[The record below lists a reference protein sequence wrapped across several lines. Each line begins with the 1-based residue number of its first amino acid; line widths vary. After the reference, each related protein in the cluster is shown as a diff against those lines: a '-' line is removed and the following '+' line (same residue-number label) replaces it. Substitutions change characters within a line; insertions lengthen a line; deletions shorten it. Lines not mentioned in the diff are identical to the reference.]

1 MNNCEEIISLLFPN
15 FEQKKESRF
24 SKFFINNRYYEVKE
38 ERKFELNG
46 HKIFTGE
53 DKRSTILIKNLPK
66 TMTKN
71 QLKLILEKI
80 ANVNFIYIP
89 LFMLTKD
96 NLRCAFVN
104 VVNSKSI
111 IDIYLKLK
119 KLNFVYDNPET
130 KLEICYSYLQ
140 GKKALIDNFREER
153 NIFKKKNI
161 IPIIIFVNID
171 LKEVKYIIKVM
182 CLIIFIFLFRL

>member
-1 MNNCEEIISLLFPN
+1 MNSCEYAISLLFPRY
-15 FEQKKESRF
+15 EQKKESRF
-24 SKFFINNRYYEVKE
+24 SNFFSKCKNYETRE
-38 ERKFELNG
+38 EKKFELNG

-53 DKRSTILIKNLPK
+53 DRRTTILIKNLPK
-66 TMTKN
+66 NMTKN

-80 ANVNFIYIP
+80 ANINFLYIP

-119 KLNFVYDNPET
+119 KLNFEYDNPNT
-130 KLEICYSYLQ
+130 KIEICYSYLQ
-140 GKKALIDNFREER
+140 GKKALLDNFREER
-153 NIFKKKNI
+153 NIFKKRYAS
-161 IPIIIFVNID
+161 F
-171 LKEVKYIIKVM
+171 
-182 CLIIFIFLFRL
+182 

>member
-1 MNNCEEIISLLFPN
+1 MNSCEYIISLCFPKY
-15 FEQKKESRF
+15 EQKKESRF
-24 SKFFINNRYYEVKE
+24 TNFFSKCNYYVTRE
-38 ERKFELNG
+38 ENKLELNG

-80 ANVNFIYIP
+80 ANINFIYIP
-89 LFMLTKD
+89 LFMLTQD

-104 VVNSKSI
+104 VVNPKSI

-119 KLNFVYDNPET
+119 KLNFEYDNPNT

-140 GKKALIDNFREER
+140 GKKALLDNFREER
-153 NIFKKKNI
+153 NIFKK
-161 IPIIIFVNID
+161 
-171 LKEVKYIIKVM
+171 
-182 CLIIFIFLFRL
+182 RLVSF

>member
-1 MNNCEEIISLLFPN
+1 MKNCEEIISLIFPM

-24 SKFFINNRYYEVKE
+24 CEFFTNNKCYDAKE
-38 ERKFELNG
+38 EKRYELNG

-53 DKRSTILIKNLPK
+53 DKRSTILIKNLPR

-80 ANVNFIYIP
+80 ANINFIYIP

-111 IDIYLKLK
+111 IDIYIKLK
-119 KLNFVYDNPET
+119 KLNFVYDNPNT

-153 NIFKKKNI
+153 NIFKKRNI
-161 IPIIIFVNID
+161 SF
-171 LKEVKYIIKVM
+171 
-182 CLIIFIFLFRL
+182 

>member
-111 IDIYLKLK
+111 IDIYLK
-119 KLNFVYDNPET
+119 FY
-130 KLEICYSYLQ
+130 
-140 GKKALIDNFREER
+140 
-153 NIFKKKNI
+153 
-161 IPIIIFVNID
+161 
-171 LKEVKYIIKVM
+171 
-182 CLIIFIFLFRL
+182 

>member
-1 MNNCEEIISLLFPN
+1 MDFYNKLIDLIFPK
-15 FEQKKESRF
+15 FEKREESRF
-24 SKFFINNRYYEVKE
+24 NKFFSENKGNSFIGK
-38 ERKFELNG
+38 KLQLNG

-53 DKRSTILIKNLPK
+53 DKRTTILIKNIPRN
-66 TMTKN
+66 MTKN

-80 ANVNFIYIP
+80 ANINYIYIP
-89 LFMLTKD
+89 LFMLSAD

-119 KLNFVYDNPET
+119 KINFVYDNPNT
-130 KLEICYSYLQ
+130 KIEITYSQLQ

-153 NIFKKKNI
+153 NIFKKRNI
-161 IPIIIFVNID
+161 TF
-171 LKEVKYIIKVM
+171 
-182 CLIIFIFLFRL
+182 